1 MSVDSPKPSGSPDPD
16 RPSNPDA
23 PNEVT
28 DADLWNLEED
38 LPARPVAQPTPRDSK
53 RKPGA
58 GDLDLELSGA
68 SERNVQRGKTRNR
81 TTEKAKEDLFSSS
94 QSPQRSVEDEIGD
107 LEDRED
113 FSDDDE
119 NAVLVVIPEEEDEL
133 APVPATPTPVAAPS
147 NKVEAVEISPETDAV
162 PAETRRNRPKTPAA
176 ETVAANPW
184 FRPSR
189 RDVFAIGGFAFILL
203 LTGIWVISRFSAHLH
218 FQSSVVE
225 MPDYPLKGEHAV
237 ISNGETYWREPVRD
251 GPSRDVARREVAM
264 IPVLE
269 LTLDSGKSSAGALRV
284 IFRNAEGEA
293 VGDSI
298 TRSFAGGRFDASGD
312 AKIAFPATDGFLEE
326 GTFNGY
332 RTRTGKPWMVEVL
345 EGPSSDSPAGSF
357 KKLADVPVL
366 PQRR

>member
-23 PNEVT
+23 QNEVT

-38 LPARPVAQPTPRDSK
+38 LPARPTAQPTPRDSK

-58 GDLDLELSGA
+58 GDLELDLSGA
-68 SERNVQRGKTRNR
+68 SERSVQRGKTRSR
-81 TTEKAKEDLFSSS
+81 STEKSKEDLFSTA
-94 QSPQRSVEDEIGD
+94 QAPPRPMEDEIGE
-107 LEDRED
+107 LEDREE
-113 FSDDDE
+113 FSDDDSE
-119 NAVLVVIPEEEDEL
+119 DAVLVVIPEEEEP
-133 APVPATPTPVAAPS
+133 APPPAEPKPAKKEVA
-147 NKVEAVEISPETDAV
+147 PETPREESDE
-162 PAETRRNRPKTPAA
+162 PSAEARRNRPKKTAVEQAA
-176 ETVAANPW
+176 ASPW

-237 ISNGETYWREPVRD
+237 ISEGETYWREPIRE
-251 GPSRDVARREVAM
+251 GASRDVARREVAM

-269 LTLDSGKSSAGALRV
+269 LNLDPGKSSDGALRV
-284 IFRNAEGEA
+284 IFRNSEGEA

-312 AKIAFPATDGFLEE
+312 PKIAFPATDGFLEE

-345 EGPSSDSPAGSF
+345 EGPSINAPASSF
-357 KKLADVPVL
+357 KKLVDIPVL